1 MSSKAFD
8 LVVLLL
14 YLSLCFFKGV
24 LKVVYSELVALDFN
38 ENDLFYFH
46 LKLSY
51 FLLELSILLF
61 LEGKRGIKG
70 ALFLLQFVDLMS

>member
-1 MSSKAFD
+1 M
-8 LVVLLL
+8 
-14 YLSLCFFKGV
+14 
-24 LKVVYSELVALDFN
+24 VYSELIALDFN

-61 LEGKRGIKG
+61 LERKRGIKG